1 MSDLTEYYRVLKE
14 LQDLKIIVTSF
25 LPEHYIDSARK
36 EIEDASDLLESQ
48 RNEIVMLEGAQ
59 HVMSEIMGE
68 LQTKWISVK
77 DKLPEDNQMVIG
89 YTPVD
94 GYMFVGYLTHSKW
107 GDILEEKWHIIT
119 AMRSDRRITKRVTH
133 WMPLPELPKEK

>member
-14 LQDLKIIVTSF
+14 LKDLKTIVTSF

-59 HVMSEIMGE
+59 HVMSEIMEE
-68 LQTKWISVK
+68 LQSKWISVY
-77 DKLPEDNQMVIG
+77 DRLPEEGKVVLAFG
-89 YTPVD
+89 TRSSTT
-94 GYMFVGYLTHSKW
+94 GMFQGTQKNRPEL
-107 GDILEEKWHIIT
+107 WHWKGSIKHV
-119 AMRSDRRITKRVTH
+119 SH
-133 WMPLPELPKEK
+133 WMPLPEPPRGK